1 MEHSDARY
9 PTPQWATEME
19 QRLSRKIEATGN
31 VVRLLSAQI
40 EELRAVAVRADVQAF
55 KARVEALESKME
67 WDGK

>member
-19 QRLSRKIEATGN
+19 QRLSRKIESTGN

-40 EELRAVAVRADVQAF
+40 EELRALVSRADIQAF
-55 KARVEALESKME
+55 KTRVKELESKME